1 MPVFEYAALNAAGK
15 TVSGIVDAASPSVA
29 RDLLRTQQLFPVS
42 ITETVARGR
51 GHALSAF
58 TDLLTRVSSDELN
71 IVTRQLST
79 LLGAGLPLVAA
90 LDAILKQAANPV
102 LQKALAQIKDA
113 VNEGSSLVQ
122 ALSAHPRIFSKIYLS
137 MVRAGEA
144 SGALDVVLD
153 RLAAFGEHQEV
164 LKSRFKSAMVYPIFM
179 ALVGSLVLFSLITF
193 VVPNITK
200 MFAELQQ
207 ALPWPTILLI
217 GVSDFLRSYWLLLFM
232 GVAVCAAALTR
243 YVATERGARAW
254 DALSLRLPLIGTM
267 QRLLAMA
274 RFSRTLASLLR
285 SGVHLLTALAIV
297 RNIVNNRLIAETIDL
312 AITEVEHGKALS
324 LALAPV
330 ELGGNKNS
338 NPLFPPMIIQMMS
351 VGEQSGAMENMLDK
365 VADVYERDIN
375 AKLASMTAMIEPLM
389 ILAMGAVVGFIV
401 IAILLPIFEMNQMIH

>member
-1 MPVFEYAALNAAGK
+1 MPVFEYNALNAAGK

-42 ITETVARGR
+42 ITETAARSR

-122 ALSAHPRIFSKIYLS
+122 ALSDHPRIFSKIYLS

-232 GVAVCAAALTR
+232 GVAICAAALTR
-243 YVATERGARAW
+243 YVATERGARAR

-330 ELGGNKNS
+330 ELRGNKNS

>member
-15 TVSGIVDAASPSVA
+15 TVNGIIDAASPSVA

-42 ITETVARGR
+42 ITETAARGR
-51 GHALSAF
+51 SHALSAF
-58 TDLLTRVSSDELN
+58 TDLLPRVSSDELN

-90 LDAILKQAANPV
+90 LDAILKQTANPV

-217 GVSDFLRSYWLLLFM
+217 GVSDFLRSYWFLLFM

-243 YVATERGARAW
+243 YVATERGALAW
-254 DALSLRLPLIGTM
+254 DTLSLRLPLIGTM

-330 ELGGNKNS
+330 ELRGNKKS

>member
-1 MPVFEYAALNAAGK
+1 MPVFDYRALNAAGK
-15 TVSGIVDAASPSVA
+15 TVSGIIDAASLAAA
-29 RDLLRTQQLFPVS
+29 RDLLRGQHLFPTRIEGTTGRQQGRS
-42 ITETVARGR
+42 IATWRDWLA
-51 GHALSAF
+51 
-58 TDLLTRVSSDELN
+58 RVSSDELN

-79 LLGAGLPLVAA
+79 LLGAGLPLVAS
-90 LDAILKQAANPV
+90 LDALLKQAANPI
-102 LQKALAQIKDA
+102 LRKALAQIKDA
-113 VNEGSSLVQ
+113 VNEGSSLLQ
-122 ALSAHPRIFSKIYLS
+122 ALSPHPKIFSKIYLS

-179 ALVGSLVLFSLITF
+179 ALIGSLVLFSLITF

-207 ALPWPTILLI
+207 ALPWPTVLLI
-217 GVSDFLRSYWLLLFM
+217 GVSDFLREFWLPLLIGIAAC
-232 GVAVCAAALTR
+232 GVGLSR
-243 YVATERGARAW
+243 YLSTERGARFW
-254 DALSLRLPLIGTM
+254 DTISLRLPLVGTM

-285 SGVHLLTALAIV
+285 SGVPLLTSLTIV
-297 RNIVNNRLIAETIDL
+297 RNIVNNRLIAEAIDT

-324 LALAPV
+324 VALAPV
-330 ELGGNKNS
+330 SGNGNRGS
-338 NPLFPPMIIQMMS
+338 TPLFPPMIVQMMA
-351 VGEQSGAMENMLDK
+351 VGEQSGMMEDMLDK

-375 AKLASMTAMIEPLM
+375 AKLAAMTAMIEPLM
-389 ILAMGAVVGFIV
+389 ILAMGLVVGFIV